1 MSAEDKENN
10 ENNEKN
16 IINEKIDKAINNDK
30 INNTIFSYKKDLWM
44 YFESINNKFIK
55 DRQKSKSLIYIL
67 SQKNELTEEYSNN
80 LELLYNQFFIE
91 LSYFRDEK
99 NINDKDNKKYTF
111 DIFLNAFLENI
122 KKESVLFKDYSKL
135 IKKILNSFEKNIK
148 IQYEMNSHLN
158 ELIKTYEIKFKS
170 IIQNVKK
177 YKDEYEKAGKSV
189 EKTKK
194 DYEIMNEE
202 IKNQNGKNEAN
213 NLKYKKC
220 VEENNQKMQEAKE
233 KQKNYEDYL
242 VIANKERE
250 KYIEL
255 SEKVYDLAQKLDSE
269 YIDLIKNNI
278 KSLLNSETDIFNK
291 IIEENKSMI
300 NNINLFN
307 INDEIEQFANTKFP
321 KFSLP
326 KPFVYEPYTP
336 YLYIRERQKS
346 DNSNTEN
353 QDIYK
358 IIVNDLNHL
367 FLSKKY
373 TNLND
378 KEKNSINE
386 NNNKSNNEKKTNIEE
401 IDYIRNIVHEIWNS
415 KKIDFKRFKNLVKN
429 DDLRFIFLTE
439 LNHYRS
445 EGMFILDKIS
455 YDNLAEIFNI
465 VINISNRVKDFESI
479 KSCMILSQTFYKSL
493 NDDKIYLQKEV
504 MKNEIWIKK
513 DFWKDII
520 EFSIKNEINNPK
532 EYLVFLEEDEVKRE
546 ERVKNAVNGVLVT
559 FSVNMKFFKVPLKER
574 KEIIDMFIQKY
585 GIKENPFFNDDEI
598 DIHEAEEEI
607 LVESVASNLD
617 IEPKEN
623 ENDNQNKE

>member
-30 INNTIFSYKKDLWM
+30 NNNTIFTYKKDLWM

-55 DRQKSKSLIYIL
+55 DRQKSKSLIYII

-91 LSYFRDEK
+91 LSYFTDEK

-158 ELIKTYEIKFKS
+158 ELFKTYEIKFKS

-202 IKNQNGKNEAN
+202 IKNQKEKNEAN

-386 NNNKSNNEKKTNIEE
+386 NNNNSNNEKKINIEE

-465 VINISNRVKDFESI
+465 VINISKRVKDFETI
-479 KSCMILSQTFYKSL
+479 KSCMILSQTFYKTL

-504 MKNEIWIKK
+504 MKNEIWTKK